1 MLSLLTDRLIQCMS
15 DTYTKFATNHRNA
28 TEKCL
33 HLFSYK
39 AHAMGANTVSTIEL
53 TDQSHSSSN
62 VLSSSSN
69 VLSSSSNVLSSS
81 SNVLPSSVSATQAT
95 VAAPFNTEGDA
106 AAENKS
112 NTRTSGPLSW
122 HLMITSGGD
131 DQAICVCNATLRLQ
145 NQKVYATFCF
155 LSVSYLICT

>member
-69 VLSSSSNVLSSS
+69 VL
-81 SNVLPSSVSATQAT
+81 PSSVSATQAT

-112 NTRTSGPLSW
+112 NTRTTGPLSW